1 MRLVHNFAVLGIF
14 LIVVGTPIAITPKMQ
29 ILGLKAIAQSSD
41 DDLRTQEITEAVTL
55 KQSGHYLLEKGDPE
69 GAIADLQ
76 KALELF
82 RKWKSPWGERDTLNF
97 FGDVYLKT
105 GQYEKA
111 MPYFQQALKIS
122 QELVKLPDSDPA
134 DVAYTLQYIADVYD
148 KQRQYPQAIATYQQ
162 ALDIFRD
169 RLQKKKGDRDSLRT
183 SISSTLSSM
192 ASLYFKSSQYDLA
205 LSGYQQVLP
214 ILAEIPDYYGRVQTL
229 NNIGVIY
236 ANKTQY
242 VEALESY
249 NQALELVRSPCCVV
263 YKGDESAILN
273 NMSALYFSLGQN
285 KKALELADQSTK
297 IYFKLSSDNFSGLKK
312 SDMELL
318 YDVLGEENSN
328 PTLTSRGLSVRANIG
343 DAASNE
349 VTVNAGKANN
359 FNNLAQ
365 LYSNSGKYKE
375 AIAFFQKAKAIYQ
388 EIGNELG
395 VAITLDNIGST
406 YSRLSQV
413 EQAIAFHQQSLAVY
427 EKVRDRT
434 GIGVSLNNLGR
445 AYANLNKQ
453 TDAIAAYQKALNI
466 VREVGDR
473 STESVVLAN
482 IGDLL
487 AQQKQTEL
495 AIAFLKQ
502 SVNVRESIRQ
512 SIRMLPRED
521 RAAYKQSVAYTYR
534 HLAKLLLQQ
543 GRIYEAIQILDL
555 LKVQEL
561 QDYLRDVKGNDRT
574 ATGITLLAPEQV
586 AINTN
591 IQSLVG
597 GSPLTVQIQQA
608 ATQQSSSLTT
618 SKSLI
623 ADVQKFGDRAALFYP
638 LLFEDQLFLVLLP
651 AKSSPIVRSIS
662 IQPQE
667 FTKLIQDFRA
677 DLQDSSSA
685 DVKESS
691 QHLYKY
697 LIKPLEADL
706 KAANVE
712 ILLYA
717 PDGQMRYIP
726 LAALYDGKQWLIERF
741 SFNYLT
747 ALNASG
753 FLNGQAV
760 TKAPLKAIAAAFTQG
775 EIKFAIGD
783 KKFDF
788 TGLPFAGK
796 EIDKIA
802 DTFPNTTKLID
813 SFFSRDATV
822 SQFSEY
828 NVIHLATH
836 AAFIRGTP
844 EDSFVLMGNGDRL
857 NLRELREWKLPNTQ
871 LVVLSACQTAL
882 GGVVG
887 SGEEILGFGYQIQRT
902 GARAAL
908 ASLWTVS
915 DQGTQL
921 LMGNFY
927 TQLQKGNNMINSL
940 RGAQLSL
947 LQSKQSEFQHPYFWS
962 AFILIGNGN

>member
-1 MRLVHNFAVLGIF
+1 MRLIHNYAVLGI
-14 LIVVGTPIAITPKMQ
+14 LLTVVGMPVIMPK
-29 ILGLKAIAQSSD
+29 IELLGLEAIAQSPNE
-41 DDLRTQEITEAVTL
+41 DLRVQEITEAVNL
-55 KQSGHYLLEKGDPE
+55 KQSGHYRLEKGDPE

-76 KALELF
+76 KALALF

-111 MPYFQQALKIS
+111 MSYFQQALKIA

-134 DVAYTLQYIADVYD
+134 DVAYTLQYIAETYD
-148 KQRQYPQAIATYQQ
+148 KQRDYPQALSTYQQ
-162 ALDIFRD
+162 ALNIFRD
-169 RLQKKKGDRDSLRT
+169 RLQKKPSDRDSLRT
-183 SISSTLSSM
+183 SISLTLSSI
-192 ASLYFKSSQYDLA
+192 ASLYFRSSQYDLA
-205 LSGYQQVLP
+205 LASYQQLLP

-242 VEALESY
+242 AEALESY
-249 NQALELVRSPCCVV
+249 NQALDLVRSPCCVV

-285 KKALELADQSTK
+285 KRALELADQSTK
-297 IYFKLSSDNFSGLKK
+297 IYFKLSNENFAGLKK
-312 SDMELL
+312 SEVEFL

-328 PTLTSRGLSVRANIG
+328 PNLTSRGLSVRANVG

-388 EIGNELG
+388 DIGNELG
-395 VAITLDNIGST
+395 VGITLDNIGST
-406 YSRLSQV
+406 YSRLGQV
-413 EQAIAFHQQSLAVY
+413 EQAIAFHQQALTIY
-427 EKVRDRT
+427 EKVKDRT
-434 GIGVSLNNLGR
+434 GIGVTSSNLGR

-453 TDAIAAYQKALNI
+453 TEALSAYQKALNI
-466 VREVGDR
+466 AREVGDR
-473 STESVVLAN
+473 STEAVVLAN

-487 AQQKQTEL
+487 TQRKQIEL

-502 SVNVRESIRQ
+502 SVNVREAIRQ

-534 HLAKLLLQQ
+534 NLAQLLLKQ

-561 QDYLRDVKGNDRT
+561 QDYLRDVKGNERT
-574 ATGITLLAPEQV
+574 AAGITLFAPEQV
-586 AINTN
+586 AVKTDL
-591 IQSLVG
+591 QSLID
-597 GSPLTVQIQQA
+597 GSPLVAQIQQVSA
-608 ATQQSSSLTT
+608 QQSDNLATSRSL
-618 SKSLI
+618 LI
-623 ADVQKFGDRAALFYP
+623 DVQKFGDRAALFYP
-638 LLFEDQLFLVLLP
+638 LLFEDRLYLVLLP
-651 AKSSPIVRSIS
+651 AKSAPILRSIT
-662 IQPQE
+662 IAPQD
-667 FTKLIQDFRA
+667 FTKILQDFRA
-677 DLQDSSSA
+677 DLQDPSSNDVKDSSSR
-685 DVKESS
+685 
-691 QHLYKY
+691 LYQY
-697 LIKPLEADL
+697 LIKPIEADL
-706 KAANVE
+706 KTAKIE
-712 ILLYA
+712 LLLYA

-747 ALNASG
+747 ASG
-753 FLNGQAV
+753 FINLQPIS
-760 TKAPLKAIAAAFTQG
+760 KAPLKAIAAAFTQG
-775 EIKFAIGD
+775 SIKFAVGNE
-783 KKFDF
+783 KFSF
-788 TGLPFAGK
+788 TGLPFAAK

-802 DTFPNTTKLID
+802 DTFPNTTKLVD
-813 SFFSRDATV
+813 ASFSRNNTV
-822 SQFSEY
+822 AQFGEY
-828 NVIHLATH
+828 DLIHLATH
-836 AAFIRGTP
+836 AAFVSGSP

-857 NLRELREWKLPNTQ
+857 NLRELREWKLPHTQ
-871 LVVLSACQTAL
+871 LIVLSACQTAI
-882 GGVVG
+882 GGLVG

-902 GARAAL
+902 GARAAI

-915 DQGTQL
+915 DRGTQV

-927 TQLQKGNNMINSL
+927 SQLQQGNNIINSL
-940 RGAQLSL
+940 RQAQLGL
-947 LQSKQSEFQHPYFWS
+947 LQTKDNEFQHPYFWS